1 MKISKKRYRRR
12 SDQFMM
18 FFTDAVASSAYITL
32 EIEQAWTG
40 QRSTA
45 GYYVGQFYLKDTTS
59 KQYALQEVDVS

>member
-1 MKISKKRYRRR
+1 
-12 SDQFMM
+12 MM